1 VSDMAT
7 KRGGF
12 DPSEYVL
19 GPDIDLDE
27 EVVYLADGRRL
38 TNALAEEL
46 GPQIADELRVQV
58 QSR

>member
-1 VSDMAT
+1 MTDMAAEST
-7 KRGGF
+7 RF
-12 DPSEYVL
+12 DASEYEL

-46 GPQIADELRVQV
+46 GPQIATELGAQTKTH
-58 QSR
+58 